1 MALVKSRHRIAA
13 EAPFA
18 LRPST
23 TRLRRSAQGDKL
35 PSAQGD
41 KLPSAQGDKRRSAQ
55 GDKRRSAQGDKRRS
69 AQGDKRSK
77 LRLLRLSRDFD
88 DLLGLFTEVG
98 EGDDRVAFAEPL
110 KADAFGVAPGLADVA
125 DF

>member
-18 LRPST
+18 V
-23 TRLRRSAQGDKL
+23 RLRASGAPLRGDKL
-35 PSAQGD
+35 
-41 KLPSAQGDKRRSAQ
+41 RSAQ
-55 GDKRRSAQGDKRRS
+55 GDKRRSAQG
-69 AQGDKRSK
+69 GKRSK

>member
-35 PSAQGD
+35 P
-41 KLPSAQGDKRRSAQ
+41 SAQ